1 MANIKPE
8 DKSSFCIDCL
18 YVFDSLKK
26 YHSRDRCNPCY
37 QKLYLKGR
45 MPIKEAQTHCKLC
58 NMEFGSINA
67 RGRGVN
73 KGPRGLCKTCYC
85 RSVKPKK
92 QCEQCGNEM
101 LAGSNTGLCI
111 VCRQLKTA
119 SKRPWK
125 RKEKALP
132 LLDAESYEVIRRLL
146 VRFKFGFNDIVDNFR
161 VIDAYLDVC
170 ENPVFLDTLA
180 ESAQVV
186 EMLRHLKKVY
196 DFNKHEKENRLEIEK
211 KKEEDRLE
219 AERKKKEYKAKYYKY
234 KKKSEGVKINI

>member
-1 MANIKPE
+1 
-8 DKSSFCIDCL
+8 
-18 YVFDSLKK
+18 
-26 YHSRDRCNPCY
+26 
-37 QKLYLKGR
+37 

-125 RKEKALP
+125 RREKALP
-132 LLDAESYEVIRRLL
+132 LLDVESYESVRRLL

-180 ESAQVV
+180 EGAQVV

-196 DFNKHEKENRLEIEK
+196 DFSEKRLISYIETIK
-211 KKEEDRLE
+211 DPQQKLILVALLQDYVSGHVAIAWKRGHPIWV
-219 AERKKKEYKAKYYKY
+219 KVTKA
-234 KKKSEGVKINI
+234 